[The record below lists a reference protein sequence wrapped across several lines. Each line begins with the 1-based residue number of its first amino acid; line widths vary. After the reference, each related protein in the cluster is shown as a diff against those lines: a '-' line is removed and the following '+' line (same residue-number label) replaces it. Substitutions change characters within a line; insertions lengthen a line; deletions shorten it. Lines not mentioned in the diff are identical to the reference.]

1 MDRIEIGIPGGIMPP
16 FDKVLQQAQRGEA
29 KGYDAVW
36 WPCHLMGWH
45 PQSIGSPISRRWPTI
60 RRARMFILSR

>member
-45 PQSIGSPISRRWPTI
+45 PQSIWIPEITPL
-60 RRARMFILSR
+60 AQLSEEC

>member
-1 MDRIEIGIPGGIMPP
+1 MPP
-16 FDKVLQQAQRGEA
+16 ADRAVENAKRAEA

-45 PQSIGSPISRRWPTI
+45 PDSVWTEDLTPLAARSSPTRTPTST
-60 RRARMFILSR
+60 RC